1 MECVGHGF
9 PSISEVYVVAYGD
22 SDDVSEFGF
31 FGEVVPLEFGVI
43 FSHEYGSSSES
54 FDDGLWSFDEEFV
67 GICWEASFWVF
78 LSDGEDVSPG
88 L

>member
-1 MECVGHGF
+1 M
-9 PSISEVYVVAYGD
+9 AYGD
-22 SDDVSEFGF
+22 SDNVSKFGF

-54 FDDGLWSFDEEFV
+54 FEYGLWSFDEEFV
-67 GICWEASFWVF
+67 GICWESFFGVF
-78 LSDGEDVSPG
+78 LSDGENVAPC